1 MPVLERFESTTSKRA
16 DTILAAI
23 DKRPTA
29 LLVVLTVLPLVVIA
43 GQLGFGATGIVGYS
57 LYKIALL
64 VPPLIYCRMHGLSV
78 RHDVFKLHHWR
89 RGIKQSLCLG
99 LLAVALFWG
108 AYFTIGDWLLDK
120 PAIAQKIADRFGVT
134 AATVLLVAPFTIIV
148 NSLLEEFF
156 YRGFAFGQLMR
167 RNKVVAYLLPAT
179 IFALQHLMFTNDW
192 AGLGVI
198 VLGVVALFV
207 FALVLEAVYATTD
220 TLVAPWL
227 IHILGDVA
235 MMGVAIELLLYG
247 GR

>member
-1 MPVLERFESTTSKRA
+1 MTVTERDESPAFNCVDATRT
-16 DTILAAI
+16 AI
-23 DKRPTA
+23 GQGPTA
-29 LLVVLTVLPLVVIA
+29 MLVVLTVLPLAVIA

-64 VPPLIYCRMHGLSV
+64 VPPLIYCRMYGLSV

-89 RGIKQSLCLG
+89 RGIKQSVCLG
-99 LLAVALFWG
+99 ILALALFWG

-120 PAIAQKIADRFGVT
+120 PAIAQKIGERFGVT
-134 AATVLLVAPFTIIV
+134 ASTVLLVAPITIIL

-156 YRGFAFGQLMR
+156 YRGFAFGQLVR

-179 IFALQHLMFTNDW
+179 IFTLQHLMFTNDW
-192 AGLGVI
+192 AGWGVI

-207 FALVLEAVYATTD
+207 FALVLEAVYTATD
-220 TLVAPWL
+220 TLVAAWL
-227 IHILGDVA
+227 IHVFGDVA
-235 MMGVAIELLLYG
+235 MMGVAVELLLYG